1 MIYTIAENVLSSLDE
16 QRYDRFL
23 FDVIAYNI
31 IPVLPIVVRL
41 LIKDYDLVYIDCKY
55 VSYLLV
61 LMKIF
66 NEIFI

>member
-23 FDVIAYNI
+23 IDMIAYNI
-31 IPVLPIVVRL
+31 TPVLPIVVRL

-55 VSYLLV
+55 ASYLLV
-61 LMKIF
+61 LVKIF

>member
-23 FDVIAYNI
+23 IDVIAYNI
-31 IPVLPIVVRL
+31 TPVLPIVVRL